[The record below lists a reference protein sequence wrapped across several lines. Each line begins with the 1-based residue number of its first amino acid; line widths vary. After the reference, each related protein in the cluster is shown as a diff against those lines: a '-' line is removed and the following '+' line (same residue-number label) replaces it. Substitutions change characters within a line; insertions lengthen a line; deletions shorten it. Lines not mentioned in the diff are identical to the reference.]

1 MAGNKQNLKYKNVLS
16 GDRKGGKEVKEED
29 IGNYLGRSLE
39 KLNLGS
45 SPRKKL
51 LVLSL
56 NGLIIY
62 RVHLDGNELIPKN
75 RRPDTQYL
83 KFFGNFTLLQLWVSI
98 YSPYLLSSC
107 NPK

>member
-1 MAGNKQNLKYKNVLS
+1 MAGNKQNLKYKNVFS
-16 GDRKGGKEVKEED
+16 GDGKGRKEGKEED

-45 SPRKKL
+45 GPRKKL

-62 RVHLDGNELIPKN
+62 KVHQDNDELIPKN
-75 RRPDTQYL
+75 RRPDAQYL
-83 KFFGNFTLLQLWVSI
+83 NLQKAFSGRVYEILL
-98 YSPYLLSSC
+98 
-107 NPK
+107 